1 MTLGP
6 RVNGHSA
13 NQTSPF
19 RYLWMVFGCWPVG
32 LSLNSSDVICDV
44 MFVLDTNVLV
54 AGLFSRRGASF
65 WLLER
70 AVDGRL
76 PIAVSV
82 ALALEYEDV
91 LLRPAILAQ
100 GWASA
105 EQVSTVLDDILAEA
119 TLVQPMRVRRRPALP
134 DPGDDLVLEC
144 ALEAHAGA
152 IVTMNIRDFATV
164 SAAYGLRILKPGDLV
179 AEFRKEEQ

>member
-1 MTLGP
+1 MSLGQ
-6 RVNGHSA
+6 G
-13 NQTSPF
+13 
-19 RYLWMVFGCWPVG
+19 
-32 LSLNSSDVICDV
+32 DVICDV

-70 AVDGRL
+70 AVDGGL

-82 ALALEYEDV
+82 AMALEYEDV
-91 LLRPAILAQ
+91 LLRPAMLAQ

-105 EQVSTVLDDILAEA
+105 EQISTVLDAILAHA
-119 TLVQPMRVRRRPALP
+119 VLVQPIRVRRRPALP

-144 ALEAHAGA
+144 ALEAHADA
-152 IVTMNIRDFATV
+152 IITMNVRDFAGA
-164 SAAYGLRILKPGDLV
+164 SENYGLRILKPGDLV
-179 AEFRKEEQ
+179 AELRKEEK

>member
-1 MTLGP
+1 MASP
-6 RVNGHSA
+6 EWNGIPTGIP
-13 NQTSPF
+13 NP
-19 RYLWMVFGCWPVG
+19 G
-32 LSLNSSDVICDV
+32 LSLDQNDVVHDV

-70 AVDGRL
+70 AVDGAL

-91 LLRPAILAQ
+91 LSRPAMLARGWASSEQISTVLDAILAQ
-100 GWASA
+100 A
-105 EQVSTVLDDILAEA
+105 L
-119 TLVQPMRVRRRPALP
+119 LVQPIRIRPRPALR

-144 ALEAHAGA
+144 ALEARADA
-152 IVTMNIRDFATV
+152 IIMNVRDFT
-164 SAAYGLRILKPGDLV
+164 AASGNYGLRILKPGDLV
-179 AEFRKEEQ
+179 AELRKEAP

>member
-1 MTLGP
+1 
-6 RVNGHSA
+6 
-13 NQTSPF
+13 
-19 RYLWMVFGCWPVG
+19 
-32 LSLNSSDVICDV
+32 

-70 AVDGRL
+70 AVAGEL

-91 LLRPAILAQ
+91 LLRPAMLAQ
-100 GWASA
+100 GWANR
-105 EQVSTVLDDILAEA
+105 EQVLAVLDNVLARA
-119 TLVQPMRVRRRPALP
+119 LLVQPIRVRRRPALL

-144 ALEAHAGA
+144 AVEAKALA
-152 IVTMNIRDFATV
+152 IITTNIRDFAGA
-164 SAAYGLRILKPGDLV
+164 SERYGLRLMKPGDLV
-179 AEFRKEEQ
+179 AELRQEME

>member
-1 MTLGP
+1 
-6 RVNGHSA
+6 
-13 NQTSPF
+13 
-19 RYLWMVFGCWPVG
+19 
-32 LSLNSSDVICDV
+32 

-70 AVDGRL
+70 VVDGGL

-82 ALALEYEDV
+82 ALALEYEAV

-105 EQVSTVLDDILAEA
+105 EQVSTVLDTILAQA
-119 TLVQPMRVRRRPALP
+119 ALVQPIWVRRRPALP
-134 DPGDDLVLEC
+134 DPDDDLVLEC
-144 ALEAHAGA
+144 ALEARADA
-152 IVTMNIRDFATV
+152 IITMNVRDFAGAGET
-164 SAAYGLRILKPGDLV
+164 YGMRILKPGDLV
-179 AEFRKEEQ
+179 AELRKEEK